1 MAIVDVQDIAKYG
14 LAFEWA
20 KRAFNAPVTE
30 RFTFTGTRK
39 LALMGSSSK
48 TGPFPLT

>member
-20 KRAFNAPVTE
+20 KEHLMHPQQS
-30 RFTFTGTRK
+30 
-39 LALMGSSSK
+39 ALLLQG
-48 TGPFPLT
+48 LEN